1 MSEAY
6 KPMNDVCDFND
17 DNKLNKTKRY
27 LINQSRQY
35 HQDNLESERARKYQ
49 YWLDN
54 KEKMK
59 ELARRNYAAHR
70 SWGGNG
76 KDGKEGSL
84 LRVSIAVFQ

>member
-1 MSEAY
+1 MSDDY

-54 KEKMK
+54 KEKIYSCPISKMSTSGFRK
-59 ELARRNYAAHR
+59 IFR
-70 SWGGNG
+70 S
-76 KDGKEGSL
+76 
-84 LRVSIAVFQ
+84 